1 MLVTEYV
8 GFRQSYLHQFLIR
21 QFRCHVSTLA
31 EVSTI
36 LQAVPDSYQCNEHG
50 IEVHLLAAMKC
61 CMCLREGRHSPF
73 NHGDPLADGD
83 HEFDVPNNGFQN
95 IFVAGKHDANM
106 FRKNGPRNVVSYGNQ
121 KLTRHMRDDEVK
133 TRKRKVFRKRPAACL
148 QQRTSRCVAA
158 ANVHEEEVVNNKK
171 RRTSGIFGAVDMR
184 TEEILC
190 LGERMN
196 AECKEYKNASRSASR

>member
-61 CMCLREGRHSPF
+61 CMCLREGRHSPW
-73 NHGDPLADGD
+73 LTVTMSSMSQTMASS
-83 HEFDVPNNGFQN
+83 
-95 IFVAGKHDANM
+95 IFSWRGSM
-106 FRKNGPRNVVSYGNQ
+106 TP
-121 KLTRHMRDDEVK
+121 
-133 TRKRKVFRKRPAACL
+133 
-148 QQRTSRCVAA
+148 
-158 ANVHEEEVVNNKK
+158 
-171 RRTSGIFGAVDMR
+171 I
-184 TEEILC
+184 C
-190 LGERMN
+190 LGKMDRAMLSQTATRN
-196 AECKEYKNASRSASR
+196 

>member
-1 MLVTEYV
+1 
-8 GFRQSYLHQFLIR
+8 
-21 QFRCHVSTLA
+21 
-31 EVSTI
+31 
-36 LQAVPDSYQCNEHG
+36 
-50 IEVHLLAAMKC
+50 
-61 CMCLREGRHSPF
+61 
-73 NHGDPLADGD
+73 
-83 HEFDVPNNGFQN
+83 
-95 IFVAGKHDANM
+95 M
-106 FRKNGPRNVVSYGNQ
+106 FRKNGPRNVVSDGNQ